1 MKIKVFR
8 ICFLITMCLL
18 DILSFYYVVDSFV
31 HMNADN
37 ASLYSVMVFCFLLCV
52 VFFSFEI
59 YMILAS
65 FKRGT
70 ALMKILAFD
79 EKKHLR
85 KGVAIFSLILG
96 IGALFFS
103 LFFGLFGIFGLNP
116 YLPEAVQVIDCRLI
130 LVTFLLVSVNAL
142 ALALY
147 GFLFRNNTY
156 SLDLI

>member
-1 MKIKVFR
+1 
-8 ICFLITMCLL
+8 
-18 DILSFYYVVDSFV
+18 
-31 HMNADN
+31 
-37 ASLYSVMVFCFLLCV
+37 
-52 VFFSFEI
+52 
-59 YMILAS
+59 
-65 FKRGT
+65 
-70 ALMKILAFD
+70 MKILAFD

-85 KGVAIFSLILG
+85 EGVAIFSLILG